1 VNLTS
6 TLSELVLVCGVG
18 VLAALLLSR
27 LKLPIVTGLLAAGA
41 VVGPH
46 GFAMVRDPHG
56 IEMLAEVG
64 VVLLLFTIGLEFSL
78 SRLTRIG
85 RLVAVGGALQ
95 VGMTTLVTLGVLL
108 AIGETWQRGVFF
120 GFLIALSS
128 TAIVLRALGERGEM
142 NAPHGR
148 FVVGALIFQDLCVV
162 PMMLLVPVL
171 AGKGGASPGREAA
184 IALGKAALVVV
195 GTLVISRWLVPRAFA
210 IVDRARSREIFLLA
224 ICVVCLGTAWLTSL
238 TGLSLALG
246 AFLAGMVV
254 ADSDYAHRA
263 LSEMLP
269 LRDLLTSIFFVSL
282 GMLFDVRV
290 LLEAPVAVGL
300 VFAGIL
306 VGKALV
312 AAIACMAMRFPPQV
326 AVLAGVGLAQ
336 FGEFG
341 FVLARAGA
349 ELGMLQRAEERV
361 LLGAAVLTMLVTP
374 VAVRLAPRLAAGA
387 QGLKRLAKLVGA
399 PSIDEAAP
407 EHAEMHDHVIVVGYG
422 VAGRVLASAL
432 RETSTP
438 YLVLELNADT
448 VHRARAG
455 GEPVYYG
462 DISSPDSLAHAHAE
476 RARAVVL
483 LINDPAAAERAVA
496 ASRAHAPDT
505 PIFVRVHYVKDAA
518 RLRALGASEVVVEE
532 VESGIEMLGR
542 VLARTGVSRDVV
554 RARLAGAR
562 AATAVAAGDGPSRP
576 SAPSLDHAAVGALA
590 AQDVRLESYLVE
602 PRSEAAGRTLV
613 EIELRARTG
622 ASALALQRDGTVHE
636 PVDPAA
642 PLEPGDRLFLAGSKA
657 ALSRAAA
664 LLVAHD
670 TEIDCA
676 PRDGRPPATP
686 GASE

>member
-1 VNLTS
+1 
-6 TLSELVLVCGVG
+6 
-18 VLAALLLSR
+18 
-27 LKLPIVTGLLAAGA
+27 
-41 VVGPH
+41 
-46 GFAMVRDPHG
+46 
-56 IEMLAEVG
+56 
-64 VVLLLFTIGLEFSL
+64 
-78 SRLTRIG
+78 
-85 RLVAVGGALQ
+85 
-95 VGMTTLVTLGVLL
+95 
-108 AIGETWQRGVFF
+108 
-120 GFLIALSS
+120 
-128 TAIVLRALGERGEM
+128 
-142 NAPHGR
+142 
-148 FVVGALIFQDLCVV
+148 
-162 PMMLLVPVL
+162 
-171 AGKGGASPGREAA
+171 
-184 IALGKAALVVV
+184 V

-210 IVDRARSREIFLLA
+210 IIDRARSREIFLLA

-300 VFAGIL
+300 VFGGIL
-306 VGKALV
+306 FGKALV

-349 ELGMLQRAEERV
+349 DLGMLQRGEERI

-374 VAVRLAPRLAAGA
+374 VAVRLAPRLAIGA
-387 QGLKRLAKLVGA
+387 QSLKRLGRLVGA
-399 PSIDEAAP
+399 PSVDEAAP
-407 EHAEMHDHVIVVGYG
+407 EHAEMVDHVIVVGYG

-432 RETSTP
+432 RETGTP

-448 VHRARAG
+448 VQRARAG

-483 LINDPAAAERAVA
+483 LINDPGAAERAVA
-496 ASRAHAPDT
+496 ASRAHAPET

-542 VLARTGVSRDVV
+542 VLARTGASRDVV

-562 AATAVAAGDGPSRP
+562 AATAVAAGDAPLRP

-602 PRSEAAGRTLV
+602 PRSAAAGKTLV

-636 PVDPAA
+636 PVDPAK
-642 PLEPGDRLFLAGSKA
+642 PLEPGDRLFLAGSKV

-664 LLVAHD
+664 LLTAED
-670 TEIDCA
+670 TEIDPA
-676 PRDGRPPATP
+676 PRNSAG
-686 GASE
+686 